1 MLIYVIFQEVGL
13 TLLSCVPKNMQIPEK
28 GPAKKGF
35 SPFSPW
41 QNAQIWE
48 MRTEDARVLATVTF
62 ILLSFLLPGQF
73 MRCPD
78 K

>member
-35 SPFSPW
+35 SPCSPGK
-41 QNAQIWE
+41 
-48 MRTEDARVLATVTF
+48 MHKYGK
-62 ILLSFLLPGQF
+62 SGQR
-73 MRCPD
+73 MHESLQR
-78 K
+78 